1 MKDNA
6 SPTAPAPVL
15 PGHSPLVTTAVLSRG
30 RSSHIGQGALFQR
43 LRWHLL
49 RNSTAT
55 VLQTAPVRLIT
66 IVACSILVWVAVF
79 AASFL
84 GFRDLRAQ
92 GIPFAGGI
100 VGTLFDLLFVAL
112 ATMLIFSTGII
123 LYSSL
128 FSSPE
133 STFLLSL
140 PASADQVF
148 AYKYQGAI
156 TFSSW
161 AFVLLGSPSLIAYGW
176 IFGVPWYFY
185 PLLPFYFIG
194 FVLLPGSLGALLCL
208 LVVNFLPRKPKQV
221 LALAVLAVLT
231 VGSIWIVRVWT
242 TAQVLTTARETWAD
256 QDPVSD
262 LFGQLTIAQGPL
274 VPSHWMSRGLE
285 SAARGDLPGAL
296 YPLALLWSNGLF
308 LYVVAAWL
316 SARLF
321 RRGYNRLATGG
332 MLRKRY
338 GGLWLDR
345 VVGRLVP
352 FVHEQ
357 TRLLV
362 IKDFRTFRRDPAQWA
377 QVLIFMGLLAFF
389 AANTRRFYTE
399 EIGRIPRNSVSLLNL
414 TATAFLLCAYT
425 GRFIYPMLSLEGRK
439 FWILGLLPLRR
450 ERLLWGKFA
459 FSATGACLTAMFLV
473 VFSDIVLGMSLQ
485 AISLH
490 ALSVIVLA
498 VGLSGLSVGLGA
510 CMPNFRE
517 SDPSKVAVGFGG
529 TLNLVIG
536 LLFILLVIACMDVPY
551 HFYAAATLDDDAK
564 LSGWWLATGVSA
576 GIGVGIA
583 AVAVPLRMGARALRR
598 MEF

>member
-1 MKDNA
+1 MNREL
-6 SPTAPAPVL
+6 SPTPQALLPTPNTQLRARNQPV
-15 PGHSPLVTTAVLSRG
+15 
-30 RSSHIGQGALFQR
+30 LFQR

-55 VLQTAPVRLIT
+55 VLQTSPVRLIT
-66 IVACSILVWVAVF
+66 ILACSLLVWAGVF
-79 AASFL
+79 AASRW
-84 GFRDLRAQ
+84 GFRDLQAQ

-100 VGTLFDLLFVAL
+100 VGTLFDLLFLAM

-128 FSSPE
+128 FSSAE
-133 STFLLSL
+133 TAFLLSL

-156 TFSSW
+156 SFSSW
-161 AFVLLGSPSLIAYGW
+161 AFVLLGSPSLVAYGW
-176 IFGVPWYFY
+176 MFSVPWYFY
-185 PLLPFYFIG
+185 ALLPLYFLA
-194 FVLLPGSLGALLCL
+194 FVLLPGSLGAILCM

-221 LALAVLAVLT
+221 LAIAVLAVLS
-231 VGSIWIVRVWT
+231 VGTIWIVQVWH
-242 TAQVLTTARETWAD
+242 TAGEALRD
-256 QDPVSD
+256 QDALRD

-274 VPSHWMSRGLE
+274 VPSHWMARGLE
-285 SAARGDLPGAL
+285 SAARGDVAGAL

-308 LYVVAAWL
+308 FYVVAAWS

-332 MLRKRY
+332 SLRKRY

-345 VVGRLVP
+345 IVRSLVP
-352 FVHEQ
+352 FVHSQ

-362 IKDFRTFRRDPAQWA
+362 VKDFRTFRRDPAQWA

-399 EIGRIPRNSVSLLNL
+399 EIGRIPRNSVSLLNV

-439 FWILGLLPLRR
+439 FWVLGLLPLRR

-459 FSATGACLTAMFLV
+459 FSATGALITAELLV
-473 VFSDIVLGMSLQ
+473 VFSDLVLGMSIQ
-485 AISLH
+485 SISLH

-517 SDPSKVAVGFGG
+517 SDPSKIAVGFGG
-529 TLNLVIG
+529 TLNLVIS
-536 LLFILLVIACMDVPY
+536 LLFILVVIACMDVPY
-551 HFYAAATLDDDAK
+551 HFYAAAASDDDAR
-564 LSGWWLATGVSA
+564 LSGWWLAAGVAA
-576 GIGVGIA
+576 GIGVGVA